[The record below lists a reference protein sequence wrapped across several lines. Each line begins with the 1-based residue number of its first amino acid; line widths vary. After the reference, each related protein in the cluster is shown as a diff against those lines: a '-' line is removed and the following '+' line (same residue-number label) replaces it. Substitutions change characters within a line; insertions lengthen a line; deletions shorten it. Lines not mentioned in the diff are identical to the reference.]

1 MSRLVNGLRRSAPV
15 GTAGKTAAV
24 TGLVSASSPGIALG
38 TVPGELRAMK
48 LSTVNRCQEV
58 LSDSMAKLPA
68 YVMDRKTR
76 EHIDLPILQLLNVRP
91 NEAMAPSVR
100 KKTLE
105 GWRLTDGNAYDW
117 IVRDPRTLRPVELI
131 PVAPHLVQPWRDSA
145 GHVWYFVQN
154 PVNGEFMRLP
164 STDMMHYKAYSSD
177 GLRGIG
183 VLQRAAMVI
192 NSGLAAQEYQ
202 ANFYMNGG
210 QPSGVL
216 QTDTDIGGMVT
227 LTVNGEQ
234 VTATKKEFMRQE
246 WEKIHNGPT
255 NAHRIA
261 ILDNGLKYT
270 PIAMSQ
276 ADAQFVESQSVSVQ
290 DIARFYGVPEYK
302 LMSGKQAY
310 SSNTQNATEYVVG
323 TLHPIVKQYEEEQSY
338 KLLTPSQLRGYT
350 IGINM
355 MAELRGDFA
364 SRGVWYKTM
373 REIGVY
379 SPNDICAYEE
389 LPDVPGGDTRYA
401 NKNFAPLDIWR
412 ELVFRE
418 KGG

>member
-1 MSRLVNGLRRSAPV
+1 MSRLLNGLRRSAPG
-15 GTAGKTAAV
+15 GTAVARAAV
-24 TGLVSASSPGIALG
+24 MNMTSASSSGVALG
-38 TVPGELRAMK
+38 SIPGELRAMK

-76 EHIDLPILQLLNVRP
+76 EHIDLPILHLLNVRP
-91 NEAMAPSVR
+91 NEAMTPAVR
-100 KKTLE
+100 KKALE

-131 PVAPHLVQPWRDSA
+131 PVAPHLVHPWRDNS
-145 GHVWYFVQN
+145 GCVWYFVQN
-154 PVNGEFMRLP
+154 PITGEFMRLP
-164 STDMMHYKAYSSD
+164 GTEVMHYKAYSTD

-227 LTVNGEQ
+227 LTVDGQE
-234 VTATKKEFMRQE
+234 VTATKKEFMRKE

-270 PIAMSQ
+270 PISMSQ

-310 SSNTQNATEYVVG
+310 NSNVQNATEYVVG
-323 TLHPIVKQYEEEQSY
+323 TLHPNVKQYEEEQSY
-338 KLLTPSQLRGYT
+338 KLLTDSQLRDCT

-355 MAELRGDFA
+355 MAELRGDFT
-364 SRGVWYKTM
+364 SRGAWYKTM

-401 NKNFAPLDIWR
+401 SKNYAPLDLWR
-412 ELVFRE
+412 EISSRE